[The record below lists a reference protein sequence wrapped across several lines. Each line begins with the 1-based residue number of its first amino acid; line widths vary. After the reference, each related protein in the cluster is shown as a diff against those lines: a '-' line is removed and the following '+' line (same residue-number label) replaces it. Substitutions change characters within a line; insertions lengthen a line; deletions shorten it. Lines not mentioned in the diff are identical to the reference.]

1 MDDGTAVSAVLSYR
15 LATYWL
21 PTFPGWVCFHWME
34 RRGEL

>member
-1 MDDGTAVSAVLSYR
+1 VSSVLTFR

-21 PTFPGWVCFHWME
+21 PTLPGWVCFHWME